1 MGRLV
6 SRTVTVL
13 LVYQPHVKRHL
24 VRVVGGDQHLCLLL
38 RFGQRLPV
46 YVGRIPGF
54 GELYQFLNENLLLGS
69 GRYVIELLVEFR
81 SVSPHVF
88 SGLVIGYFRIEIGEF
103 RHLDKIAETLFLHHL
118 VGH

>member
-6 SRTVTVL
+6 SRIVAVFKI
-13 LVYQPHVKRHL
+13 YQPHVKRHL

-81 SVSPHVF
+81 SVNPHVF
-88 SGLVIGYFRIEIGEF
+88 SGLVIGYLRIEIGEF
-103 RHLDKIAETLFLHHL
+103 RHLDKITETLFLHHL

>member
-6 SRTVTVL
+6 SRTVAVL

-38 RFGQRLPV
+38 RLGQRLPV

-54 GELYQFLNENLLLGS
+54 GELYQFPDENLLLGS
-69 GRYVIELLVEFR
+69 RRYMIQLFVEFR
-81 SVSPHVF
+81 PVNPHVF
-88 SGLVIGYFRIEIGEF
+88 SGLVIGYLRIEIGEF